1 MKSKSL
7 TERRVKAHQHLALAV
22 VGLCLV
28 ACSTPR
34 APNAPEVNAIA
45 GNFLQAGPTASPAID
60 AATWAGFGDP
70 VLDSLIARA
79 RAANHDVRIAAQRVS
94 QARAGLS
101 AVSSRLMPTVSA
113 TGSVSDQ
120 RSGLPEDVKR
130 GQPDVRALRGAL
142 DLGWE
147 IDVFGA
153 ARAARDA
160 AAFDAVAASEGFE
173 VAQWLAT
180 TEVARLYLIR
190 QGARMR
196 LQQLQSLLDAQQAT
210 ARLTR
215 SRLAEGMSSRFD
227 VSRADAEV
235 ESLAA
240 QLPALATLVEVSG
253 YQIDVLL
260 GNGPG
265 KAGPGWAEQ
274 AWRDTPLTYLPT
286 VPTLTPGQPVELLN
300 RRPDLRV
307 AQQQLLAEGA
317 RLRES
322 QADLWPK
329 FFIAALLGQQDLR
342 INLRDL
348 SPVRYSNVALA
359 FSAPIFNAGRLRAAI
374 ERQSARERIATLQ
387 YERAVLS
394 ALQDVESSLV
404 ALAQEKLR
412 GQALTAAVASRTTA
426 LQHAQSLYREGQIDL
441 LQVLDLQRSL
451 IASQLAH
458 TESQTQQALGA
469 VQLVKA
475 LGGGWYANPPAATNS
490 PSPPSTPLTTT
501 QRR

>member
-1 MKSKSL
+1 VKSRISKPN
-7 TERRVKAHQHLALAV
+7 RVKHQQRVALV
-22 VGLCLV
+22 LVSLCLL
-28 ACSTPR
+28 ACSTPTPPQ
-34 APNAPEVNAIA
+34 APDISATA
-45 GNFLQAGPTASPAID
+45 GDFLQAGPSSTPALD

-70 VLDSLIARA
+70 VLDALIARA
-79 RAANHDVRIAAQRVS
+79 RAANHDVRIAAQRVN

-101 AVSSRLMPTVSA
+101 AISSRLIPTLSA

-130 GQPDVRALRGAL
+130 GQPDVRAIRGAL

-147 IDVFGA
+147 IDVSGA
-153 ARAARDA
+153 ARAARDG
-160 AAFDAVAASEGFE
+160 AAFDALAASAGLE

-190 QGARMR
+190 QGARVR
-196 LQQLQSLLDAQQAT
+196 LQQLQALLEAQRST

-215 SRLAEGMSSRFD
+215 SRLAEGLSSRFD

-235 ESLAA
+235 ENVSA
-240 QLPALATLVEVSG
+240 QLPALATLIEVSG
-253 YQIDVLL
+253 YQIDVVL

-265 KAGPGWAEQ
+265 GAGPGRPEQ
-274 AWRDTPLTYLPT
+274 TWRDTPLTSLPT
-286 VPTLTPGQPVELLN
+286 VPALTPGQPVELLN

-387 YERAVLS
+387 YERTVLS

-404 ALAQEKLR
+404 ALAQERLR
-412 GQALTAAVASRTTA
+412 GQALTAAVASRATA

-441 LQVLDLQRSL
+441 LQVLDLQRGL

-475 LGGGWYANPPAATNS
+475 LGGGWYADPIAASTS
-490 PSPPSTPLTTT
+490 PLTT